1 MKKGGGRKI
10 KRETYESR
18 MFLHIDSYLKNY
30 SSVFLI
36 EQTEN
41 KIGSYVGS
49 NDTNF
54 SNSLLHI
61 GTRIYETIHS

>member
-10 KRETYESR
+10 KREIYESR

-36 EQTEN
+36 GQTEN

-49 NDTNF
+49 NDINF